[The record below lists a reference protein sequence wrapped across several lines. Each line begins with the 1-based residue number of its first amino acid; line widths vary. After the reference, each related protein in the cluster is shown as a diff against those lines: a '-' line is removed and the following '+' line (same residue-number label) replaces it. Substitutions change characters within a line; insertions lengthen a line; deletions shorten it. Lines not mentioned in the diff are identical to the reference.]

1 MSGASISNSKNSKG
15 NSVTIVEQIPTE
27 TISLSVK
34 APTALAPT
42 ALAPTA
48 LAPTALAPTQEPIT
62 VVTAPDISMQ
72 IHAIFEQNKLGDLKE
87 FVRKRK
93 CLNEFNTVLM
103 YLFHVVQ
110 SAGILTTT
118 IAAGYDMKELIWIG
132 VGINIVA
139 SLINIFEKTNL
150 SISKHLMK
158 DIEAIRNGTFVDE
171 SDVIEPPAP
180 PAKTPLLSGNEKS
193 SD

>member
-1 MSGASISNSKNSKG
+1 MSAASTSKNSKG
-15 NSVTIVEQIPTE
+15 NTVTIVEPLPTVTIP
-27 TISLSVK
+27 ISLPPVPVQVQ
-34 APTALAPT
+34 ARAA
-42 ALAPTA
+42 
-48 LAPTALAPTQEPIT
+48 T
-62 VVTAPDISMQ
+62 VPVPVPVQVPASDISMQ
-72 IHAIFEQNKLGDLKE
+72 IQAIFEENKLGDLKE

-171 SDVIEPPAP
+171 SDVIEPPAA
-180 PAKTPLLSGNEKS
+180 PAKTPLLSGNGNGNEKS
-193 SD
+193 EE

>member
-15 NSVTIVEQIPTE
+15 NSVTIVEQVPTVA
-27 TISLSVK
+27 ISLPVQ
-34 APTALAPT
+34 APLQAP
-42 ALAPTA
+42 L
-48 LAPTALAPTQEPIT
+48 T
-62 VVTAPDISMQ
+62 VTSSDVSMQ
-72 IHAIFEQNKLGDLKE
+72 IQAIFEQNKLGDLKE

>member
-34 APTALAPT
+34 APLQAP
-42 ALAPTA
+42 LQ
-48 LAPTALAPTQEPIT
+48 APTQEPIT

>member
-1 MSGASISNSKNSKG
+1 MSAASVPSVSFSKTVSTIATVPATARAPAPAPTPTTAPTTAIDIP
-15 NSVTIVEQIPTE
+15 SVSL
-27 TISLSVK
+27 SLSVPPR
-34 APTALAPT
+34 ATS
-42 ALAPTA
+42 
-48 LAPTALAPTQEPIT
+48 
-62 VVTAPDISMQ
+62 SMSMEIQ
-72 IHAIFEQNKLGDLKE
+72 AIFEKNKLSDLKD

-193 SD
+193 EE

>member
-1 MSGASISNSKNSKG
+1 MSAASTSKNSKG
-15 NSVTIVEQIPTE
+15 NTVTIVEPLPT
-27 TISLSVK
+27 IAVSLPVPVPVQVQ
-34 APTALAPT
+34 ARATTVPVQVPTS
-42 ALAPTA
+42 
-48 LAPTALAPTQEPIT
+48 
-62 VVTAPDISMQ
+62 DISMQ
-72 IHAIFEQNKLGDLKE
+72 IQAIFEENKLGDLKE

-171 SDVIEPPAP
+171 SDVIEPPAA
-180 PAKTPLLSGNEKS
+180 PAKTPLLSGNGNEKS
-193 SD
+193 EE

>member
-15 NSVTIVEQIPTE
+15 NSVTIVEQVPTE
-27 TISLSVK
+27 TIPLSVK
-34 APTALAPT
+34 APTALAPI
-42 ALAPTA
+42 
-48 LAPTALAPTQEPIT
+48 QEPFT
-62 VVTAPDISMQ
+62 VTTAPDISMQ

-118 IAAGYDMKELIWIG
+118 IAAGYDMTELIWIG

>member
-1 MSGASISNSKNSKG
+1 MSGASISNSKNSKT
-15 NSVTIVEQIPTE
+15 VTIVETVPTVTIP
-27 TISLSVK
+27 LPVSVPVH
-34 APTALAPT
+34 APIQAPLT
-42 ALAPTA
+42 
-48 LAPTALAPTQEPIT
+48 
-62 VVTAPDISMQ
+62 VTAPDISMQ
-72 IHAIFEQNKLGDLKE
+72 IQAIFEQNKLGDLKE

-180 PAKTPLLSGNEKS
+180 PAKTLLLSGNEKS

>member
-15 NSVTIVEQIPTE
+15 NSVTIVEQVPTE
-27 TISLSVK
+27 TIPLSVK
-34 APTALAPT
+34 APLQAP
-42 ALAPTA
+42 LQ
-48 LAPTALAPTQEPIT
+48 APTQEPIT

>member
-1 MSGASISNSKNSKG
+1 MSAASTSKNSKG
-15 NSVTIVEQIPTE
+15 NSVTIVEPLPTVTIP
-27 TISLSVK
+27 ISLPPVQVQ
-34 APTALAPT
+34 
-42 ALAPTA
+42 
-48 LAPTALAPTQEPIT
+48 APTALAPTQAPLT
-62 VVTAPDISMQ
+62 VATAPDISMQ
-72 IHAIFEQNKLGDLKE
+72 IQAIFEQNKLGDLKE

-193 SD
+193 EE

>member
-15 NSVTIVEQIPTE
+15 NSVTIVEQVPTE
-27 TISLSVK
+27 TIPLSVK
-34 APTALAPT
+34 APLQAPI
-42 ALAPTA
+42 
-48 LAPTALAPTQEPIT
+48 QEPFT
-62 VVTAPDISMQ
+62 VTTAPDISMQ

-171 SDVIEPPAP
+171 SDVIEPPVP

-193 SD
+193 SE

>member
-34 APTALAPT
+34 APLQAP
-42 ALAPTA
+42 LQ
-48 LAPTALAPTQEPIT
+48 APTQEPIT
-62 VVTAPDISMQ
+62 VVTAPDISRQ

-180 PAKTPLLSGNEKS
+180 PAKTPLLSGNKKS
-193 SD
+193 DE

>member
-48 LAPTALAPTQEPIT
+48 LAPTQEPFT
-62 VVTAPDISMQ
+62 VTTAPDISMQ

-171 SDVIEPPAP
+171 SDIIEPPAP
-180 PAKTPLLSGNEKS
+180 AAKTPLLSGNEKS

>member
-1 MSGASISNSKNSKG
+1 MSGASNSKNLKG
-15 NSVTIVEQIPTE
+15 NTVTIVEPLPTVTIVEPLPTVTIPV
-27 TISLSVK
+27 SLPVQVQ
-34 APTALAPT
+34 ATAT
-42 ALAPTA
+42 T
-48 LAPTALAPTQEPIT
+48 
-62 VVTAPDISMQ
+62 PDISTQ
-72 IHAIFEQNKLGDLKE
+72 IQAIFEQNKLGDLKE

>member
-15 NSVTIVEQIPTE
+15 NSVTIVEQVPTE
-27 TISLSVK
+27 TIPLSVK
-34 APTALAPT
+34 APLQ
-42 ALAPTA
+42 
-48 LAPTALAPTQEPIT
+48 APTQEPFT
-62 VVTAPDISMQ
+62 VTTAPDISMQ

-171 SDVIEPPAP
+171 SDVIEPPVP

>member
-15 NSVTIVEQIPTE
+15 NSVTIVEQVPTVA
-27 TISLSVK
+27 ISLPVQ
-34 APTALAPT
+34 APLQAP
-42 ALAPTA
+42 L
-48 LAPTALAPTQEPIT
+48 T
-62 VVTAPDISMQ
+62 VTSSDVSMQ
-72 IHAIFEQNKLGDLKE
+72 IQAIFEQNKLGDLKE

-171 SDVIEPPAP
+171 SDVIEPPVP

>member
-1 MSGASISNSKNSKG
+1 MSGASNSNSKNSK
-15 NSVTIVEQIPTE
+15 NVTIVEPLPTVTIPL
-27 TISLSVK
+27 SLPASVK
-34 APTALAPT
+34 APSPPT
-42 ALAPTA
+42 LSLNVA
-48 LAPTALAPTQEPIT
+48 
-62 VVTAPDISMQ
+62 TAPDVSMQ
-72 IHAIFEQNKLGDLKE
+72 IQAIFEQNKLGDLKE

-180 PAKTPLLSGNEKS
+180 PAKTPLLSGNGNEKS
-193 SD
+193 EE

>member
-1 MSGASISNSKNSKG
+1 MSGASNSNSKNSKT
-15 NSVTIVEQIPTE
+15 VTIVEPLPTVTIP
-27 TISLSVK
+27 LSIPVK
-34 APTALAPT
+34 APTTVAPVHV
-42 ALAPTA
+42 
-48 LAPTALAPTQEPIT
+48 QEHFT

-72 IHAIFEQNKLGDLKE
+72 IQAIFEQNKLGDLKE

-193 SD
+193 EE

>member
-15 NSVTIVEQIPTE
+15 NSVTIVEQVPTE
-27 TISLSVK
+27 TIPLSVK
-34 APTALAPT
+34 APLQAP
-42 ALAPTA
+42 LQ
-48 LAPTALAPTQEPIT
+48 APTQEPFT
-62 VVTAPDISMQ
+62 VTTAPDISMQ

>member
-15 NSVTIVEQIPTE
+15 NSVTIVEQVPTE
-27 TISLSVK
+27 TIPLSVK
-34 APTALAPT
+34 APLQAP
-42 ALAPTA
+42 LQ
-48 LAPTALAPTQEPIT
+48 APTQEPFT
-62 VVTAPDISMQ
+62 VTTAPDISMQ

-118 IAAGYDMKELIWIG
+118 IAAGYDMKELLWIG

>member
-15 NSVTIVEQIPTE
+15 NSVTIVEQVPTVA
-27 TISLSVK
+27 ISLPVQ
-34 APTALAPT
+34 APLQAP
-42 ALAPTA
+42 L
-48 LAPTALAPTQEPIT
+48 T
-62 VVTAPDISMQ
+62 VTSSDVSMQ
-72 IHAIFEQNKLGDLKE
+72 IQAIFEQNKLGDLKE

-171 SDVIEPPAP
+171 SDIIEPPAP
-180 PAKTPLLSGNEKS
+180 AAKTPLLSGNEKS

>member
-1 MSGASISNSKNSKG
+1 MSGASNSNSKNSKG

-34 APTALAPT
+34 APLQAP
-42 ALAPTA
+42 LQ
-48 LAPTALAPTQEPIT
+48 APTQEPIT

>member
-1 MSGASISNSKNSKG
+1 MSGASISNSKNSKT
-15 NSVTIVEQIPTE
+15 VTIVESLPTVTIP
-27 TISLSVK
+27 LPVSVPVH
-34 APTALAPT
+34 APIQAP
-42 ALAPTA
+42 L
-48 LAPTALAPTQEPIT
+48 I
-62 VVTAPDISMQ
+62 VTSSDVSMQ
-72 IHAIFEQNKLGDLKE
+72 IQAIFEQNKLGDLKE

-118 IAAGYDMKELIWIG
+118 IAAGYNMKELIWIG

-171 SDVIEPPAP
+171 SDIIEPPAP

-193 SD
+193 EE

>member
-1 MSGASISNSKNSKG
+1 MSGASNSKNSKG
-15 NSVTIVEQIPTE
+15 NSVTIVEQVPTVA
-27 TISLSVK
+27 ISLPVQ
-34 APTALAPT
+34 APLQAP
-42 ALAPTA
+42 L
-48 LAPTALAPTQEPIT
+48 T
-62 VVTAPDISMQ
+62 VTSSDVSMQ
-72 IHAIFEQNKLGDLKE
+72 IQAIFEQNKLGDLKE